1 MKKTKKF
8 KPQVKVSKELV
19 AHFEEDLR
27 KTLPITVHP
36 SGNIAYKEYIIVK
49 NVLGNWALCHARNQD
64 VIEQFYLKTCA
75 IMAAKAYSVTNLTK
89 FIEIKQLDT
98 SYFSHFCD
106 NQIYQINIKKTQD
119 HSRFMILLNKLEHS
133 ETLSLHYKDK
143 ISRMFKLSF
152 V

>member
-1 MKKTKKF
+1 MKKTKKS
-8 KPQVKVSKELV
+8 KPQIKIIKELA

-27 KTLPITVHP
+27 KTLPITLH
-36 SGNIAYKEYIIVK
+36 SNGSIAYKEYIIAK
-49 NVLGNWALCHARNQD
+49 NMLGNWALCRASNQD
-64 VIEQFYLKTCA
+64 IIEQFYLKTCA
-75 IMAAKAYSVTNLTK
+75 IMAAKAYSLTNLTK

-106 NQIYQINIKKTQD
+106 NQIYQINIKKPQD

-133 ETLSLHYKDK
+133 ETMSLHYKEK

>member
-1 MKKTKKF
+1 MKKTKKS
-8 KPQVKVSKELV
+8 KPQSKVIKELA
-19 AHFEEDLR
+19 AHFEEDFR

-36 SGNIAYKEYIIVK
+36 NGSITYKDCVIIK
-49 NVLGNWALCHARNQD
+49 NVLGNWALYATNRQD
-64 VIEQFYLKTCA
+64 PVEQFYLKTCA
-75 IMAAKAYSVTNLTK
+75 IMAAKAYSSTNLKK

-106 NQIYQINIKKTQD
+106 NQIYRCNITKTQD
-119 HSRFMILLNKLEHS
+119 FSRYLILLNKLEHS
-133 ETLSLHYKDK
+133 ELLSNHYRDK

>member
-8 KPQVKVSKELV
+8 KSQVKVIKELA

-27 KTLPITVHP
+27 KILPITMHP
-36 SGNIAYKEYIIVK
+36 NGSITYKDYVIIK
-49 NVLGNWALCHARNQD
+49 NVLGNWALYDAKSQD
-64 VIEQFYLKTCA
+64 IIEQFYLKTCA
-75 IMAAKAYSVTNLTK
+75 IMAAKAYSVTNLKK

-98 SYFSHFCD
+98 SYFAHFCD
-106 NQIYQINIKKTQD
+106 NQIYRQNIVKTQD
-119 HSRFMILLNKLEHS
+119 FDRYLILLNKLEHS
-133 ETLSLHYKDK
+133 ESLSNNYKNK